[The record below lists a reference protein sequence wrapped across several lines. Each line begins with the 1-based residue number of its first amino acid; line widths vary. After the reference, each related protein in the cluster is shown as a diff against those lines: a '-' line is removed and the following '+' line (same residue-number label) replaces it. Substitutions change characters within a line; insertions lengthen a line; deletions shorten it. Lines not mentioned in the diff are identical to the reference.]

1 MFVHVW
7 RGARTYEPG
16 RAKVTTWLTAVAR
29 HHAIDIL
36 RWQSVRLDSSSLPL
50 DDMSFT
56 HDKSLP
62 DPEEQA
68 ELSLQRKNV
77 QDAISQL
84 PVDQR
89 QVLFLAYFKGY
100 SQQQIAELL
109 KQPLGTVKTR
119 IRLGMQKLRQIL
131 IEEPQSLDA
140 SAAGKVSYPIMR
152 RNDWPDMLNEH
163 HILDMLPAYALGS
176 LEADE
181 ARQVDDHLAGCY
193 SCRQELAAYQQVADG
208 LLVAVPE
215 AMPSAALKSR
225 LMQRVQRP
233 EPKRTPPPVAVRP
246 PRRLSFAGA
255 FAALVLI
262 VVLAASNLF
271 LWQRLNHP
279 EYMTGPLGMKAV
291 ALQNTEAAPDG
302 SAYAIVSG
310 DGKNGVIVV
319 DHLPPLDAEHEY
331 QVWLVRDGEQPAPG
345 HSPWTRTVIVACV

>member
-1 MFVHVW
+1 MTSDSVSDILLLQQIAKGQTTALEELYDRYNRLVFSIVLAIVGEHSVAEEVTLDVFVHVW

-36 RWQSVRLDSSSLPL
+36 RWQSVRVDASSLPL

-77 QDAISQL
+77 QEAISQL

-131 IEEPQSLDA
+131 LEESQSLDA
-140 SAAGKVSYPIMR
+140 SAAGKVSYPI
-152 RNDWPDMLNEH
+152 NE
-163 HILDMLPAYALGS
+163 
-176 LEADE
+176 
-181 ARQVDDHLAGCY
+181 
-193 SCRQELAAYQQVADG
+193 
-208 LLVAVPE
+208 
-215 AMPSAALKSR
+215 K
-225 LMQRVQRP
+225 
-233 EPKRTPPPVAVRP
+233 K
-246 PRRLSFAGA
+246 
-255 FAALVLI
+255 
-262 VVLAASNLF
+262 
-271 LWQRLNHP
+271 
-279 EYMTGPLGMKAV
+279 
-291 ALQNTEAAPDG
+291 
-302 SAYAIVSG
+302 
-310 DGKNGVIVV
+310 
-319 DHLPPLDAEHEY
+319 
-331 QVWLVRDGEQPAPG
+331 
-345 HSPWTRTVIVACV
+345 